1 MECLLAGKERE
12 CRCVRVVGAGVPQSM
27 ITVFIIKQGFME
39 EEDQVLN
46 HNRKHSV

>member
-1 MECLLAGKERE
+1 MLAGRE
-12 CRCVRVVGAGVPQSM
+12 GEFRGVCVVGAGVPQSM
-27 ITVFIIKQGFME
+27 ITVFIIKQGFMQ